1 MFATLRRRDFGLLW
15 LGGLIS
21 LTGDWMLNI
30 ALPVYVYTVTHSAL
44 ATSLMAIAA
53 FLPQPL
59 LGSVAGVFVDR
70 WSRKRT
76 VVLCN
81 LLMMLGLLPL
91 LLAHTASSLWIIY
104 PVLLGESVLVQFF
117 RAAES
122 ALLPTLV
129 GEDLRVPANALNGL
143 SQHLSRLVGPAI
155 GGIVVG
161 LAGLRGVI
169 IADAASF
176 CVAAALIAPIRAPS
190 HPVDVAPA
198 TERSSADASG
208 APATVPGAAPSVRRE
223 WLEGLALVRR
233 KRVLSTIFLML
244 VATGLGEGIFGV
256 LLVVFVVQVLQG
268 GALQLGWTMSAQ
280 AIGGVL
286 GGLVIGGLGRRFRPA
301 RLLGWAAVIFGI
313 LDLLIVDAPALLA
326 LGGAAGQAT
335 PVPGVALVLAIILLL
350 FALVGIPGA
359 AIQAS
364 VMTLVQ
370 AAAPNRLLGR
380 VMGLLFALMALTT
393 LLGMGIAGALGDRVG
408 PVPLLNAQGS
418 AYVLAGLLALARLRD
433 IGRATELNAVGL
445 AGVEASV
452 LTSDMR

>member
-1 MFATLRRRDFGLLW
+1 MEDTPMFATLRRRDFTLLW

-53 FLPQPL
+53 FLPQPV

-76 VVLCN
+76 VMICN

-91 LLAHTASSLWIIY
+91 LLVHTASSLWIIY

-117 RAAES
+117 RAAAS

-129 GEDLRVPANALNGL
+129 GEDLRVPANALSGL

-155 GGIVVG
+155 GGILVG

-176 CVAAALIAPIRAPS
+176 GVAALLIAPIRASS
-190 HPVDVAPA
+190 HPI
-198 TERSSADASG
+198 
-208 APATVPGAAPSVRRE
+208 GAAPAMAESGVEGPTAPSAVPGTMPSVWRE

-233 KRVLSTIFLML
+233 ERMLSTIILMGM
-244 VATGLGEGIFGV
+244 ATGLGEGIFGV
-256 LLVVFVVQVLQG
+256 LLVVFVVRVLQG
-268 GALQLGWTMSAQ
+268 SALQLGWMMSAQ
-280 AIGGVL
+280 AVGGVL

-301 RLLGWAAVIFGI
+301 RLLGWAAVLFGLI
-313 LDLLIVDAPALLA
+313 DLLIVDAPALLT
-326 LGGAAGQAT
+326 LGGAAGQTT
-335 PVPGVALVLAIILLL
+335 PVPGLALVLALILVL

-359 AIQAS
+359 AINAS
-364 VMTLVQ
+364 VMTLIQ
-370 AAAPNRLLGR
+370 AAAPNQLLGR
-380 VMGLLFALMALTT
+380 VMGLLFAVMACTT
-393 LLGMGIAGALGDRVG
+393 LLGMGIAGVFGDRLG
-408 PVPLLNAQGS
+408 PVPLLNVQGS
-418 AYVLAGLLALARLRD
+418 VYVLAGLFALARLR
-433 IGRATELNAVGL
+433 GLGSAPAPRAVPAQP
-445 AGVEASV
+445 AGSAA
-452 LTSDMR
+452 